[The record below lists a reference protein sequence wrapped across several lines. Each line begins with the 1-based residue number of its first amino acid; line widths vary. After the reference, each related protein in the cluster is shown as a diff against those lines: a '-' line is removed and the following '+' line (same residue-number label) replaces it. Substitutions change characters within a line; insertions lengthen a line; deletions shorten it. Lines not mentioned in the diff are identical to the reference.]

1 MEEFFKGLFTYSHY
15 FNQKIA
21 EVILANNAKMP
32 TRSLELFSHM
42 VNAHHIWNCRI
53 MGANPQV
60 KVWSMHPLEELMA
73 MDNENYKISLD
84 ILTETELNTSIS
96 YSNSKGNQFAN
107 SVQDILFH
115 VNNHSTHHRGQIV
128 MLMRQQ
134 DIEPPV
140 TDYIFYKR

>member
-53 MGANPQV
+53 MDVTPQL
-60 KVWSMHPLEELMA
+60 KVWSMSPLEELMA
-73 MDNENYKISLD
+73 IDNENYKVSLD
-84 ILTETELNTSIS
+84 ILTETELNGSIS
-96 YSNSKGNQFAN
+96 YSNSKGKQFAN

-115 VNNHSTHHRGQIV
+115 VINHSTHHRGQII